1 MEGLKSKG
9 ISAGTKSV
17 KFGIVLLPNFTLSA
31 LSLFLDCLRLAAD
44 EKDQSRQIRCRWEIT
59 TLTGDSVRSSSG
71 MVVETTAGISSVLD
85 CDYVIVVGGLIM
97 PKRQPPVALLELL
110 DKANKRGVSVIGLCT
125 GSFVLVESGIL
136 PEKQCCVSWLHKQEF
151 DDEYFDYRSDTTS
164 LYRANGNHYTCAG
177 GVGSAYLAL
186 EVIGSEFDEEL
197 ARKCASILMIPY
209 ERRKSEQPA
218 PAVSEISNKVIRQT
232 IRVFETTM
240 EDPPSLSEVARRVGI
255 TSRQLER
262 IFRDELGTSPSRIRD
277 KLRVQRAKQLLV
289 ETDLNFTEVAV
300 ACGLFGTR
308 TLNRTF
314 EREGEKLPREI
325 RSRTA

>member
-1 MEGLKSKG
+1 MEGLKD
-9 ISAGTKSV
+9 ISDGSKSV
-17 KFGIVLLPNFTLSA
+17 KFGIILLPNFTLSA

-44 EKDQSRQIRCRWEIT
+44 EKDQSRQVRCRWEIT
-59 TLTGDSVRSSSG
+59 ALSGDSVRSSSG
-71 MVVETTAGISSVLD
+71 MVVETTAEMSSVLD
-85 CDYVIVVGGLIM
+85 CDYMIVVGGLIM
-97 PKRQPPVALLELL
+97 PKRQPPLALLELL
-110 DKANKRGVSVIGLCT
+110 RQANKRGVSVIGLCT
-125 GSFVLVESGIL
+125 GSFALVESGIL

-164 LYRANGNHYTCAG
+164 LYRPNGNHFTCAG
-177 GVGSAYLAL
+177 GIGSAYLAL
-186 EVIGSEFDEEL
+186 EIIASEFDEDL

-240 EDPPSLSEVARRVGI
+240 EDPPSLSQVARKVGI

-277 KLRVQRAKQLLV
+277 KLRVHRAKQLLV

-314 EREGEKLPREI
+314 EREGERLPREI